1 MAFELRKSYIFL
13 FFIVLHVI
21 FWDYSN
27 GEVTTLIH
35 GDWADQWQYII
46 SKTKDYNAFPRWA
59 KFFYVV
65 EERTGLAIYFSV
77 IFFSFLN
84 TCLFVLFAKTLEV
97 FDKKY
102 SVIVTFLILL
112 SPSSAI
118 LLLMMYKDN
127 FSFLSFAI
135 MLFIIARIFAN
146 KPLSL
151 SKNIFLYICA
161 AFLIVISRYSYVPF
175 LTFIISISFLLSFLL
190 SFKKSYP
197 IKNMLTLLL
206 IFIINYFYFY
216 TGFDRY
222 LYDFSRA
229 DVIQKSE
236 DVVLTHSH
244 INILSEDDKLEVIR
258 LLAIQDELNKELK
271 YQLTLEEKADSN
283 WDKNRLISQI
293 ERYIL
298 VQKNNLS
305 IKYIRFFAEL
315 KHRKISNLFAAPNAS
330 LNYDSPSTIRNSNL
344 QLVLSHVPKT
354 IFAPYIFQ
362 IMDTNVGNEVKV
374 IFFLETLF
382 NYILALSVLLFLV
395 SKKLYKLFFVTV
407 LFSCMYITNLFDSNF
422 GTYLRH
428 AYIFNKL
435 FLGVGFLGALYF
447 LKPNIRINIK
457 KGLL

>member
-1 MAFELRKSYIFL
+1 
-13 FFIVLHVI
+13 
-21 FWDYSN
+21 
-27 GEVTTLIH
+27 
-35 GDWADQWQYII
+35 
-46 SKTKDYNAFPRWA
+46 

-65 EERTGLAIYFSV
+65 EEKTGLSIYFAV

-175 LTFIISISFLLSFLL
+175 LTFIISISLFLSFLL
-190 SFKKSYP
+190 SFKKSYS

-206 IFIINYFYFY
+206 IFIINYLYFY

-229 DVIQKSE
+229 NLIQESE
-236 DVVLTHSH
+236 DVTLTSSH
-244 INILSEDDKLEVIR
+244 INILSEDDRLEVRR
-258 LLAIQDELNKELK
+258 LLAIQEELK
-271 YQLTLEEKADSN
+271 KEIQYESKLEIQDESK
-283 WDKNRLISQI
+283 I
-293 ERYIL
+293 EIQDESKLEIQYE
-298 VQKNNLS
+298 S
-305 IKYIRFFAEL
+305 
-315 KHRKISNLFAAPNAS
+315 KIEIQ
-330 LNYDSPSTIRNSNL
+330 D
-344 QLVLSHVPKT
+344 
-354 IFAPYIFQ
+354 
-362 IMDTNVGNEVKV
+362 E
-374 IFFLETLF
+374 
-382 NYILALSVLLFLV
+382 
-395 SKKLYKLFFVTV
+395 SK
-407 LFSCMYITNLFDSNF
+407 IE
-422 GTYLRH
+422 
-428 AYIFNKL
+428 I
-435 FLGVGFLGALYF
+435 
-447 LKPNIRINIK
+447 
-457 KGLL
+457 